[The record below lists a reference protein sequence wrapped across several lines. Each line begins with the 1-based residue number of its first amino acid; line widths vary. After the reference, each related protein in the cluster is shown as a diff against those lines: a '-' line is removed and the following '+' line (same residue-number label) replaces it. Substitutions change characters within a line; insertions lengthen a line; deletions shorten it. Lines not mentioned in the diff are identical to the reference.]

1 MLGLLGCAALAE
13 LFQPAVI
20 RQSFVNLFTK
30 AERSY
35 GDSPMQYVGQVWLF
49 LFRIGV
55 VSMAI
60 SLFTYQGGTFAL
72 ARYGIIAGV
81 VCAVEMMKYLL
92 CLLLNYTFRFPHRF
106 DTLFAH
112 YTYVNTTVCC
122 VLYPLVLLIIR
133 LNVPLFSTVSLCIA
147 AGAFVMLLIVKLL
160 RVFMK
165 DVLSFVY
172 ILLYILTIEVLPFLI
187 IIVLFS

>member
-20 RQSFVNLFTK
+20 RQCFGNVFSKV
-30 AERSY
+30 ERSY
-35 GDSPMQYVGQVWLF
+35 NDSPMQYVGQVWLF

-55 VSMAI
+55 VSMAVC
-60 SLFTYQGGTFAL
+60 LFTYRGGTFAL
-72 ARYGIIAGV
+72 ARYGIIAGA
-81 VCAVEMMKYLL
+81 VCAMEVVKYLL
-92 CLLLNYTFRFPHRF
+92 CRLLNYTFRLSNQFA
-106 DTLFAH
+106 TLFAH

-160 RVFMK
+160 RVFLK
-165 DVLSFVY
+165 DALSFVY
-172 ILLYILTIEVLPFLI
+172 ILLYILTIEVLPFLV

>member
-35 GDSPMQYVGQVWLF
+35 GDSPMQYIGQAWLF
-49 LFRIGV
+49 VFRIGV
-55 VSMAI
+55 VSMAVC
-60 SLFTYQGGTFAL
+60 LFTYRGGTFAL
-72 ARYGIIAGV
+72 ARYGIIAGA
-81 VCAVEMMKYLL
+81 VCAMEVVKYLL
-92 CLLLNYTFRFPHRF
+92 CRLLNYTFRFPHRF
-106 DTLFAH
+106 STLFAH

-122 VLYPLVLLIIR
+122 VLYPLLLLIIR
-133 LNVPLFSTVSLCIA
+133 LDVPRFSVVSLCVA
-147 AGAFVMLLIVKLL
+147 AGAFVALLFVKWL

-165 DVLSFVY
+165 DVLSFFY
-172 ILLYILTIEVLPFLI
+172 ILLYVLTIEVLPFLV

>member
-35 GDSPMQYVGQVWLF
+35 GDSPMQYVGQAWLF
-49 LFRIGV
+49 VFRIGV
-55 VSMAI
+55 VSMAVQ
-60 SLFTYQGGTFAL
+60 LLTYQGGAFGITRYL
-72 ARYGIIAGV
+72 AIAGTLTGV
-81 VCAVEMMKYLL
+81 EVLKYAV

-122 VLYPLVLLIIR
+122 VLYPLLLLIIR
-133 LNVPLFSTVSLCIA
+133 LDVPLFSTVSLCVA
-147 AGAFVMLLIVKLL
+147 AGAFVLLLIVKLL
-160 RVFMK
+160 RVFLK
-165 DVLSFVY
+165 DALSFVY
-172 ILLYILTIEVLPFLI
+172 ILLYILTIEVLPFLA